1 MKPFRFR
8 PYKFPRRLA
17 PAVLIYPGNIG
28 QPLGEYVAQFN
39 ALNFLKG

>member
-17 PAVLIYPGNIG
+17 PAVLIYPGNTG
-28 QPLGEYVAQFN
+28 QPLGEYVAAFN

>member
-1 MKPFRFR
+1 MFRFH

-28 QPLGEYVAQFN
+28 RPLAEYVAAFN
-39 ALNFLKG
+39 ELNHLKA